1 MPLYIPGS
9 NGNAATI
16 RNVSNEYI
24 RANSARERER
34 ENSTIKASKKSSR
47 LYNPFP
53 LREHDS
59 APSARDRSIPLQR
72 ISLLYMYIHIT
83 QQSYTIGVDAR
94 PSRDYSEGGNE
105 RDEATSLCARVLI
118 KYLRSGPLA
127 LSLSLGLFTRVY
139 PPFFSRLSLVEG
151 APAIN
156 AAVCIYTFRR
166 AVLSSLYTRSRRC
179 FSRRRV
185 CERLLISREIRGFNQ
200 RILYGDLFVR
210 RVIRQRGDCVSRLRR
225 LIWLLSRM
233 PRRAT
238 CCHVTMVR
246 AILE

>member
-127 LSLSLGLFTRVY
+127 LSLSLSACLPGYILLFSLDSRWWKEPRRLTPRCVY
-139 PPFFSRLSLVEG
+139 IRFAGPFCRRYIHGRGGVSLVVACASG
-151 APAIN
+151 
-156 AAVCIYTFRR
+156 Y
-166 AVLSSLYTRSRRC
+166 
-179 FSRRRV
+179 
-185 CERLLISREIRGFNQ
+185 
-200 RILYGDLFVR
+200 
-210 RVIRQRGDCVSRLRR
+210 
-225 LIWLLSRM
+225 
-233 PRRAT
+233 
-238 CCHVTMVR
+238 
-246 AILE
+246 